1 MQRGI
6 DGVNVLPAQTLIGE
20 CGPDMS
26 SWETEGRFV
35 SWLSLAPNN
44 KISGGKIIGRDRR
57 KVASRASQALRNAA
71 GTLLR
76 SQSSDCISPA
86 QDSDSISRMRYF
98 AAALTALCS
107 AFAVIL
113 IAQTAPPNAAGI
125 SMGHIH
131 LVVPDPAAMQ
141 KVWVDVMGGKPSTA
155 GPLTL
160 VKLPNVFVIITGGAS
175 AAGREGTDG
184 SAVNHVGFSV
194 KSYAATRAKAEA
206 AGLAVRE
213 LTPGQQAFVT
223 FPNNVTVE
231 IQEDTSI
238 AGESEFSHFHLSV
251 PDPNAA
257 REWYIKTFG
266 GEEGQRRKGLK
277 GAKIPGGFV
286 DFLGPAGAGR
296 GKAKEG
302 APPPPPPAA
311 SKGRVLD
318 HIGFEVKDLKSFTD
332 HLAADG
338 IKLDVPLTDA
348 TSKMG
353 LKIAFITDPYGT
365 YIELTE
371 GLNAK

>member
-1 MQRGI
+1 
-6 DGVNVLPAQTLIGE
+6 
-20 CGPDMS
+20 
-26 SWETEGRFV
+26 
-35 SWLSLAPNN
+35 
-44 KISGGKIIGRDRR
+44 
-57 KVASRASQALRNAA
+57 
-71 GTLLR
+71 
-76 SQSSDCISPA
+76 
-86 QDSDSISRMRYF
+86 
-98 AAALTALCS
+98 
-107 AFAVIL
+107 
-113 IAQTAPPNAAGI
+113 
-125 SMGHIH
+125 MGHIH

-160 VKLPNVFVIITGGAS
+160 VKLPNVFVIITGGAN

-184 SAVNHVGFSV
+184 SVVNHVGFSV

-238 AGESEFSHFHLSV
+238 PNETEFSHFHLSV
-251 PDPNAA
+251 PDPNSA

-266 GEEGQRRKGLK
+266 GEEGQRRKGVK

-286 DFLGPAGAGR
+286 DFLGTGGR
-296 GKAKEG
+296 GGGKGKAPESAPP
-302 APPPPPPAA
+302 APPPALA
-311 SKGRVLD
+311 GSKGRVLD
-318 HIGFEVKDLKSFTD
+318 HIGFEVKDLKAFTD
-332 HLAADG
+332 RLTADG
-338 IKLDVPLTDA
+338 QKLDVALTDA

-353 LKIAFITDPYGT
+353 LKIAFLTDPNGT

-371 GLNAK
+371 GLAAK

>member
-1 MQRGI
+1 
-6 DGVNVLPAQTLIGE
+6 
-20 CGPDMS
+20 
-26 SWETEGRFV
+26 
-35 SWLSLAPNN
+35 
-44 KISGGKIIGRDRR
+44 
-57 KVASRASQALRNAA
+57 
-71 GTLLR
+71 
-76 SQSSDCISPA
+76 
-86 QDSDSISRMRYF
+86 MRYLVALFSVLCAAF
-98 AAALTALCS
+98 AAA
-107 AFAVIL
+107 IL
-113 IAQTAPPNAAGI
+113 VGQTAPPNAAGI

-160 VKLPNVFVIITGGAS
+160 VKLPNIFVIITGGAN

-184 SAVNHVGFSV
+184 SVVNHVGFSV

-231 IQEDTSI
+231 IQEDASI
-238 AGESEFSHFHLSV
+238 PTETEFSHFHLSV
-251 PDPNAA
+251 PDQNAA

-266 GEEGQRRKGLK
+266 GEVGERRKGLK

-286 DFLGPAGAGR
+286 DFLGTGGR
-296 GKAKEG
+296 GSKGKAPDG
-302 APPPPPPAA
+302 APPAPPPTLAG

-318 HIGFEVKDLKSFTD
+318 HIGFEVKDLKAFTD
-332 HLAADG
+332 RLTADG
-338 IKLDVPLTDA
+338 QKLDVALTDA

-353 LKIAFITDPYGT
+353 LKIAFTTDPYGT